1 MLGVAPKMIEKPGPK
16 ANKTVKIPDYWDK
29 SKKLLN
35 DYKKFV
41 SSLENYNKD
50 NIPEDRIAKI

>member
-1 MLGVAPKMIEKPGPK
+1 MIEKPGPK